1 MAENTHHPPTEPAA
15 AHKKARHDDSDEE
28 SPEAEVLGWRMDP
41 AKSFSDWTIEI
52 VSKPGDETTKVDTY
66 HCHKTTLAVG
76 PRRSDYF
83 AHLLQ
88 NGDRFA
94 EGQSNTSRIELEA
107 LDAEAFPEL
116 LDFMYN
122 QNSSLAVNSENA
134 VALHSLG
141 QYFGIRHLNWEVRQF
156 WTSDLNILN
165 SGTSYEHAR
174 MFQDDKLLASIIK
187 MCAENILEIPQT
199 SSLIK
204 VTNADFW
211 LGVLHHETRTRDAA
225 VSRHMSKLIIE
236 FCHRQ
241 SSETL
246 DAQAFLALTDAEVLP
261 EIDVQVALDA
271 IKLEQIFTEPAA
283 TATAPNL
290 TSLQDRCLKEL
301 AVHWKTFST
310 AAETLAFLQTQNSQL
325 VTTLLER
332 LVVTA
337 KLDNARTEEALGQCH
352 KTITDYRSFHF
363 GGPAAPSESRGLFPP
378 GAPVMPNPSRTERGL
393 FGAPTAQS
401 DRGGFQFGG
410 PAALRPPSPESGGF
424 NFGGPAPSES
434 GDFRSH
440 LVPFGSRPFGASGA
454 PGRW

>member
-246 DAQAFLALTDAEVLP
+246 DAQVFLALTDAEVLP
-261 EIDVQVALDA
+261 EIDVEVALDV
-271 IKLEQIFTEPAA
+271 IKLEQTFTQPDAA
-283 TATAPNL
+283 NL
-290 TSLQDRCLKEL
+290 TILQDRCLKGL
-301 AVHWKTFST
+301 AVQWKSFST
-310 AAETLAFLQTQNSQL
+310 AANTLAFLQTQNSL
-325 VTTLLER
+325 LLTTLLEK
-332 LVVTA
+332 LVSA
-337 KLDNARTEEALGQCH
+337 ARLDN
-352 KTITDYRSFHF
+352 
-363 GGPAAPSESRGLFPP
+363 
-378 GAPVMPNPSRTERGL
+378 SRTEVALGL
-393 FGAPTAQS
+393 CQIDSDVKAQTI
-401 DRGGFQFGG
+401 
-410 PAALRPPSPESGGF
+410 AT
-424 NFGGPAPSES
+424 
-434 GDFRSH
+434 GDK
-440 LVPFGSRPFGASGA
+440 
-454 PGRW
+454 

>member
-134 VALHSLG
+134 AALHSLG
-141 QYFGIRHLNWEVRQF
+141 HYFGIRRLNWEVRQF
-156 WTSDLNILN
+156 WTSDLSILN

-174 MFQDDKLLASIIK
+174 MFQDDKLLASISK

-211 LGVLHHETRTRDAA
+211 LGVLHHETRANDATVSPYMSKLIVDAA
-225 VSRHMSKLIIE
+225 ISRHMSKLVVE
-236 FCHRQ
+236 FCRHQ

-246 DAQAFLALTDAEVLP
+246 DAQVFLALTDAEVLP

-325 VTTLLER
+325 LTTLLER

-352 KTITDYRSFHF
+352 QTIADYGS
-363 GGPAAPSESRGLFPP
+363 SMS
-378 GAPVMPNPSRTERGL
+378 
-393 FGAPTAQS
+393 AQS
-401 DRGGFQFGG
+401 PNYARH
-410 PAALRPPSPESGGF
+410 
-424 NFGGPAPSES
+424 
-434 GDFRSH
+434 DFSSWRQI
-440 LVPFGSRPFGASGA
+440 L
-454 PGRW
+454 